1 MPMRC
6 GIFFVVMAA
15 VLICPAASFAQSV
28 VHDKRNA
35 QFTVKKPS
43 KKEGGTRILS
53 ADTIAPALPSSVV
66 SDRMLTLEPQWQGA
80 KMITDSA
87 LNFRDGLP
95 RESLRTTYIL
105 QGYAALERQGDV
117 PDGVGWR
124 SGGTMSFGDFIFT
137 GVREREEHPNMLTI
151 QRLDLS
157 GTYQTGPL
165 SFTAG
170 VNVNRYYTLGVRTQY
185 GVHGAV
191 TYSFSPHFSM
201 TAFGEYESSNPWFY
215 MAAFPYVETNRYGG
229 YFTYRNNRL
238 GTHVG
243 AEKYYD
249 PFVRRWV
256 LRPIVTPFI
265 QVSNKFRF
273 ELPLG
278 GMLKAF
284 ADHLFHANRPK
295 GPIVPP
301 HR

>member
-1 MPMRC
+1 MRC
-6 GIFFVVMAA
+6 GIFFVMMVA

-28 VHDKRNA
+28 LHDKRDA
-35 QFTVKKPS
+35 QPTVKRPS
-43 KKEGGTRILS
+43 KNKGERFLRTDTLAS
-53 ADTIAPALPSSVV
+53 AIPHSVV
-66 SDRMLTLEPQWQGA
+66 SDRGMTFESQWQDGGMSA
-80 KMITDSA
+80 DSS
-87 LNFRDGLP
+87 LHIGIGLP
-95 RESLRTTYIL
+95 YETLKTTSIL
-105 QGYAALERQGDV
+105 NGNAAAERQLDV

-124 SGGTMSFGDFIFT
+124 SFGSMAFDGFIFT
-137 GVREREEHPNMLTI
+137 GVREREEHPHLLTI
-151 QRLDLS
+151 QRLNLVS
-157 GTYQTGPL
+157 TYQTGPL

-170 VNVNRYYTLGVRTQY
+170 VNVNRYYALGVTTQY
-185 GVHGAV
+185 GAHGAL
-191 TYSFSPHFSM
+191 TYSFSPYLSM

-215 MAAFPYVETNRYGG
+215 MAAFPYVCTSRYGG
-229 YFTYRNNRL
+229 YLTYQNNRL

-301 HR
+301 RR

>member
-1 MPMRC
+1 M
-6 GIFFVVMAA
+6 MAA

-28 VHDKRNA
+28 LHDQRDA
-35 QFTVKKPS
+35 QPTVKRPS
-43 KKEGGTRILS
+43 KNEGERFLRTDTLAHAIPHRVVFDRGMTFEPRWQDNGMP
-53 ADTIAPALPSSVV
+53 ADSS
-66 SDRMLTLEPQWQGA
+66 LHIG
-80 KMITDSA
+80 I
-87 LNFRDGLP
+87 GLP
-95 RESLRTTYIL
+95 YETLKTTSIL
-105 QGYAALERQGDV
+105 NGNAAAERQLDV
-117 PDGVGWR
+117 SDGVGWR
-124 SGGTMSFGDFIFT
+124 SFGSMAFDGFIFT
-137 GVREREEHPNMLTI
+137 GVREREEHPHLLTI
-151 QRLDLS
+151 QRLNLVS
-157 GTYQTGPL
+157 TYQTGPL

-170 VNVNRYYTLGVRTQY
+170 VNVNRYYALGVTTQY
-185 GVHGAV
+185 GAHGAL
-191 TYSFSPHFSM
+191 TYSFSPYLSM

-215 MAAFPYVETNRYGG
+215 MAAFPYVGTSRYGG
-229 YFTYRNNRL
+229 YLTYQNNRL

-301 HR
+301 RR

>member
-1 MPMRC
+1 MRC
-6 GIFFVVMAA
+6 GKFFVMMAA

-28 VHDKRNA
+28 LHDQRDA
-35 QFTVKKPS
+35 QPTVKRPS
-43 KKEGGTRILS
+43 KNEGERFLRTDTLAHAIPHRVVFDRGMTFEPRWQDNGMP
-53 ADTIAPALPSSVV
+53 ADSS
-66 SDRMLTLEPQWQGA
+66 LHIG
-80 KMITDSA
+80 I
-87 LNFRDGLP
+87 GLP
-95 RESLRTTYIL
+95 YETLKTTSIL
-105 QGYAALERQGDV
+105 NGNAAAERQLDV

-124 SGGTMSFGDFIFT
+124 SFGSMAFDGFIFT
-137 GVREREEHPNMLTI
+137 GVREREEHPHLLTI
-151 QRLDLS
+151 QRLNLVS
-157 GTYQTGPL
+157 TYQTGPL

-170 VNVNRYYTLGVRTQY
+170 VNVNRYYALGVTTQY
-185 GVHGAV
+185 GAHGAL
-191 TYSFSPHFSM
+191 TYSFSPYLSM

-215 MAAFPYVETNRYGG
+215 MAAFPYVGTSRYGG
-229 YFTYRNNRL
+229 YLTYQNNRL

-301 HR
+301 RR